1 MKHRTV
7 GLVARA
13 AAGALVAA
21 AAFGACAE
29 QAYLYTYQGN
39 PFTWRFDDYS
49 YKGGGN
55 GPILSPGLAFSI
67 MLPEPLVAGQAIQL
81 SNEDLYPGDEDAWDP
96 GLDTRY
102 NNFSGVMGENGAFQ
116 SWSIDSSNGLN
127 INERSVYSALQ
138 ARDSSECC
146 STILGQ
152 GAYNLNAPGTWTR
165 SVVETSAEN
174 AFRLNTIYR
183 VDVTTPLPEIGSTWM
198 ALLGVAAVGFVA
210 RRRTVAT

>member
-1 MKHRTV
+1 M

-29 QAYLYTYQGN
+29 QAYLYNYQGN
-39 PFTWRFDDYS
+39 PFTWRFDDWS

-81 SNEDLYPGDEDAWDP
+81 YNEDVYPGDEGAVYP
-96 GLDTRY
+96 GLQTRY

-116 SWSIDSSNGLN
+116 SWSIDSTNGLD
-127 INERSVYSALQ
+127 INEHSVYSALQ

-146 STILGQ
+146 SSILWRGE
-152 GAYNLNAPGTWTR
+152 YNLNAPGTWTR
-165 SVVETSAEN
+165 SVIETSAEN

-183 VDVTTPLPEIGSTWM
+183 VDVTTPLPEVGSTWL
-198 ALLGVAAVGFVA
+198 ALLGVAAGGFVA